1 MEMARQVLTLD
12 EFKRHLLEEILQ
24 DIANQG
30 VPLTVILPN
39 GTEIVIESRPR
50 LQPLPELEGYVPVGW
65 KEAVYAR
72 G

>member
-1 MEMARQVLTLD
+1 MARQVLTLD
-12 EFKRHLLEEILQ
+12 EFKRHPLEEILQ
-24 DIANQG
+24 NIANQG

-50 LQPLPELEGYVPVGW
+50 LQPLPKLEGYVPVGW

>member
-12 EFKRHLLEEILQ
+12 EFKRHPLEEILQ

-30 VPLTVILPN
+30 VTLTVILPN
-39 GTEIVIESRPR
+39 GTAVVIESRPR
-50 LQPLPELEGYVPVGW
+50 LQPLPELEGYVPEGW

>member
-1 MEMARQVLTLD
+1 MARQVLTLD
-12 EFKRHLLEEILQ
+12 EFKRHPIEEILQ

-30 VPLTVILPN
+30 VTLTVILPN
-39 GTEIVIESRPR
+39 GTAVVIESRPR
-50 LQPLPELEGYVPVGW
+50 LQPLPELEGYVPGGW

>member
-1 MEMARQVLTLD
+1 MEMANQVLTLD
-12 EFKRHLLEEILQ
+12 EFKRYPLEELLQ

-30 VPLTVILPN
+30 ATLTVMLPN
-39 GTEIVIESRPR
+39 GKEVVIESKPR
-50 LQPLPELEGYVPVGW
+50 LKPLPELDGYVPKGW